1 MDCCMEHSG
10 HASRIKSNEEGLNRV
25 AHTADAAHRRIDA
38 MKNWVIAGMTSLVL
52 QLIAMVCG
60 LILYWVRSTPGGS

>member
-25 AHTADAAHRRIDA
+25 AHTTDAAHRRIDS

-52 QLIAMVCG
+52 QLIVMISG
-60 LILYWVRSTPGGS
+60 LVLLWTRTGHGG